1 MNLHMISIY
10 LLFILSGCQL
20 KSSDKEIMTLNGK
33 ISDEEMG
40 KALIHEHVLVDFRG
54 YGHADYGNW
63 NKNDAKAKVLP
74 YLLALKEKGVNT
86 FIECTPA
93 YLGRDVELLRVLSEE
108 SGLQIITNT
117 GYYAAVDYKYLPDH
131 AYTETADQLAERW
144 IHEFE
149 SGIENT
155 GIKPGFIKI
164 SVNPL
169 DTLPDVDEKIV
180 RAACRTHKETGM
192 TIASH
197 TGSYKTAIAQLAIL
211 AEEGIHPSAFI
222 WVHAQMETNFNTY
235 EELANKGVWISLDG
249 VVWDVNGHLQRLLFA
264 KEKGILDH
272 ILISHDAGYYSPDP
286 QDEVDFKPYTAIFDE
301 LIPELK
307 NEGFT
312 LEELDL
318 LLVKNPARAFKIS
331 VRDKK

>member
-1 MNLHMISIY
+1 MNHHLISIY

-20 KSSDKEIMTLNGK
+20 QSADKQIMTLNGN

-40 KALIHEHVLVDFRG
+40 KTLIHEHVLVDFRG
-54 YGHADYGNW
+54 YGHEDYGNW
-63 NKNDAKAKVLP
+63 NTNDAKTKVLP

-86 FIECTPA
+86 FVECTPA
-93 YLGRDVELLRVLSEE
+93 YLGRDVELLQILSEE

-131 AYTETADQLAERW
+131 AFTETADQLAQRW
-144 IHEFE
+144 IQEFE
-149 SGIENT
+149 SGIENS

-169 DTLPDVDEKIV
+169 DTLPDLDEKIV
-180 RAACRTHKETGM
+180 RAACRTHIKTGM

-197 TGSYKTAIAQLAIL
+197 TGPYKTANAQLTIL

-222 WVHAQMETNFNTY
+222 WVHAQMESDYNTY

-249 VVWDVNGHLQRLLFA
+249 VVWDVDGHLERLFFA
-264 KEKGILDH
+264 KQKGILDH
-272 ILISHDAGYYSPDP
+272 ILISHDAGWYSPEF
-286 QDEVDFKPYTAIFDE
+286 QEGGDFKPYTAIFED

-307 NEGFT
+307 KHGFT
-312 LEELDL
+312 VEELDL
-318 LLVKNPARAFKIS
+318 LLVKNPARAFKIG
-331 VRDKK
+331 VRK